1 MKSQI
6 VTGSFRDC
14 SRGSAI
20 SDSRAVRTVCL
31 VRDGYAPVG
40 WRQQTPGLGSLE
52 LGSQSCAGPSRSRR
66 ILVCFFFLHTAAAF
80 LGNCAPPAWRG
91 RCDRSGLRS
100 SALPTSPRPHVPTS
114 RVGVAYSHGPLL
126 VLNALHISI
135 CTNFKFPLVSVG
147 KSTGDT

>member
-66 ILVCFFFLHTAAAF
+66 ILVCFFFF
-80 LGNCAPPAWRG
+80 
-91 RCDRSGLRS
+91 
-100 SALPTSPRPHVPTS
+100 
-114 RVGVAYSHGPLL
+114 AYSCSLPRELCPACLAG
-126 VLNALHISI
+126 AL
-135 CTNFKFPLVSVG
+135 
-147 KSTGDT
+147 